1 MTIPVSSVPHRPS
14 GRLALFS
21 GVGLAALGVIGY
33 VAQVSAHRLS
43 TPWYMPCAATL
54 GAACILWALWRART
68 VWRLLALALVMLL
81 AGAEWSFVLGTR
93 LPAYAGPVA
102 VGRSFPGFATVRSDG
117 TPFSESDLAG
127 NQNSVLVFFRGRW

>member
-1 MTIPVSSVPHRPS
+1 MPRPS
-14 GRLALFS
+14 GRLALFA
-21 GVGLAALGVIGY
+21 GLGLAALGAIGY

-68 VWRLLALALVMLL
+68 IWRLLALAFVMLL

-102 VGRSFPGFATVRSDG
+102 VGRPFPEFESLRAEGA
-117 TPFSESDLAG
+117 PFSQRNLEGD
-127 NQNSVLVFFRGRW
+127 QNSILVFFRGRW